1 MNALDIIMSA
11 MKTNAGFE
19 FLNEIIIAAL
29 EDSRDIC
36 IEERERLD
44 NLKYKEPHQEEDWE
58 CLVQDIY
65 AFNRIIKYYG
75 G

>member
-44 NLKYKEPHQEEDWE
+44 NLKYKEPQQEEDWE